1 MNQDVIEM
9 ISYDEIKAYV
19 ESESKYSYKNH
30 KKEALESILLLS
42 ESELLPLVDKYTL
55 NKPNYRSARHFVMNY
70 VSATLIE
77 KEGFTWS
84 INEFGWVKQNEKFE
98 EVRIVL
104 GTKNS
109 LQIGKSPKN
118 SFFFGYSINL
128 GGAGGA
134 SSLSVYDNSF
144 KSFEEA
150 KQAGLNYLKEGY
162 LKTALTFSEDTT
174 NFNRKIVAEFKKAID
189 FYLPPVGSQLRLF

>member
-1 MNQDVIEM
+1 MTDIIVETTIYNEVIDYIEA
-9 ISYDEIKAYV
+9 DL
-19 ESESKYSYKNH
+19 KYPYKTRYKH
-30 KKEALESILLLS
+30 ILESMLSLS
-42 ESELLPLVDKYTL
+42 ETDVSELIDKYTL
-55 NKPNYRSARHFVMNY
+55 NRSYYRSARHFVMNY

-77 KEGFTWS
+77 KEGFTWR
-84 INEFGWVKQNEKFE
+84 IDECGWVKQNEKFE
-98 EVRIVL
+98 EVKIAL

-118 SFFFGYSINL
+118 RFFFGYSINL

-134 SSLSVYDNSF
+134 SSVSVYDNSF

>member
-1 MNQDVIEM
+1 MNQDIIEM

-19 ESESKYSYKNH
+19 ESEKKYSYKNH
-30 KKEALESILLLS
+30 KKEALESIVLLS
-42 ESELLPLVDKYTL
+42 ESELLPLVDKYTHNHL
-55 NKPNYRSARHFVMNY
+55 HYRSARHFVMNY

-77 KEGFTWS
+77 KEGFTWR
-84 INEFGWVKQNEKFE
+84 IDEYGWVKQNEKFE

>member
-1 MNQDVIEM
+1 MNQDIIEM

-19 ESESKYSYKNH
+19 ESEKKYSYKNH
-30 KKEALESILLLS
+30 KKEALGSIVLLS

-55 NKPNYRSARHFVMNY
+55 NKPNYKSVRHFVMNY

-77 KEGFTWS
+77 KEGFTWR
-84 INEFGWVKQNEKFE
+84 IDEYGWVKQNEKFE

-134 SSLSVYDNSF
+134 SSVSVYDNSF

>member
-1 MNQDVIEM
+1 MNQDIIEM

-19 ESESKYSYKNH
+19 ESEKKYSYKNH
-30 KKEALESILLLS
+30 KKEALESIVLLS

-55 NKPNYRSARHFVMNY
+55 NKPNYKSVRHFVMNY

-77 KEGFTWS
+77 KEGFTWR
-84 INEFGWVKQNEKFE
+84 IDEYGWVKQNEKFE

-134 SSLSVYDNSF
+134 SSVSVYDNSF